1 MKMRKVNLCPS
12 VSKLRFTFFHKS
24 NCGKINPFV
33 KNGKSTSSLNKISK
47 SWFRKIKSR
56 KYKLFSSKVTKGE
69 VKQDNF
75 DNLQHN
81 VSINDGLQTEFFPP
95 ELLMMI
101 FYRVDDQLWL
111 AFGSL
116 SNSRHSTKSPRFVCQ
131 KWNAIL
137 SSIEFWQKYHK
148 YWNNRL
154 PEKTLEENWSWQVY
168 ANLR

>member
-1 MKMRKVNLCPS
+1 MKMRKVNLRPS
-12 VSKLRFTFFHKS
+12 VSKLCFTFFHKS
-24 NCGKINPFV
+24 NCGKINPFI
-33 KNGKSTSSLNKISK
+33 KNGKSTSCLNKISK

-56 KYKLFSSKVTKGE
+56 KHKFFSSVVTKGE

-75 DNLQHN
+75 DNLLHN
-81 VSINDGLQTEFFPP
+81 VSINDEFQIEFFPP

-111 AFGSL
+111 AFGSS

-154 PEKTLEENWSWQVY
+154 PEKTLEEYWSWQVY

>member
-1 MKMRKVNLCPS
+1 MRKVNLRSS
-12 VSKLRFTFFHKS
+12 VSKSCFIFFHES
-24 NCGKINPFV
+24 NCGKKNPFV
-33 KNGKSTSSLNKISK
+33 KNGKSTSCLNKISK
-47 SWFRKIKSR
+47 SWFKKIKSR
-56 KYKLFSSKVTKGE
+56 KHKFFPSVVTKEE
-69 VKQDNF
+69 VTHDNF
-75 DNLQHN
+75 DNLQQN
-81 VSINDGLQTEFFPP
+81 VSINDEFQIEFFPP

-148 YWNNRL
+148 YWNNYL
-154 PEKTLEENWSWQVY
+154 PEKTLEEYWSWQVY